1 MLLGVRI
8 PLKDFGLQSLNGVA
22 EIQFDFG
29 GNLTLSGAIFI
40 ANIAINEI
48 Q

>member
-1 MLLGVRI
+1 LGVRI
-8 PLKDFGLQSLNGVA
+8 PLKDFGLQSLSGVA
-22 EIQFDFG
+22 GIQFDFG
-29 GNLTLSGAIFI
+29 GNLTPAGAIFI